1 MAGRRAP
8 FCVRC
13 RRRDIAAG
21 AATCS
26 GSSGYVTEG
35 LSIDGRAWVCRAEGG
50 CAHDYD
56 GADMQQARCM
66 LCRRRGHF
74 CCQSTARLPA
84 LKRSCYNCGDRNHTG
99 EECWRVSPQCCSRPA
114 SSTF

>member
-1 MAGRRAP
+1 MAMLGDLSCRVAWMILEQP
-8 FCVRC
+8 F
-13 RRRDIAAG
+13 
-21 AATCS
+21 
-26 GSSGYVTEG
+26 
-35 LSIDGRAWVCRAEGG
+35 LCRAEGG

-56 GADMQQARCM
+56 NTDMQQARCM

-99 EECWRVSPQCCSRPA
+99 EECWRVCSHWLQLLCWQQFPEALPRMLTSLQQHGA
-114 SSTF
+114 G

>member
-1 MAGRRAP
+1 MVAMLA
-8 FCVRC
+8 
-13 RRRDIAAG
+13 
-21 AATCS
+21 
-26 GSSGYVTEG
+26 
-35 LSIDGRAWVCRAEGG
+35 CRAEGG

-56 GADMQQARCM
+56 DADMQQARCM

-99 EECWRVSPQCCSRPA
+99 EECWRVSSRCCCCSADFRTSLTCLLQQGA
-114 SSTF
+114 D